1 MDVSEALDV
10 LRRSARHEEA
20 RATLRMIE
28 ALESASAA
36 ISSSKVIEVQ
46 NAALEKRKGELEKD
60 VAQLMEDAGKKRVAI
75 EEELQELR
83 ANGTY
88 KINAEVDRLRD
99 SLNNNLRS
107 LRQEQS

>member
-28 ALESASAA
+28 ALEAASAA
-36 ISSSKVIEVQ
+36 ISSSKVIEGQ
-46 NAALEKRKGELEKD
+46 NAALEKRKSELEKD

-75 EEELQELR
+75 EEELQKLLST
-83 ANGTY
+83 GTY
-88 KINAEVDRLRD
+88 KISVEADELLARRKN
-99 SLNNNLRS
+99 
-107 LRQEQS
+107 